1 MSKSEKTAGLGA
13 IPGMPQMP
21 AVDIAPIIEANKRGL
36 EAAAQANSHAL
47 RRMAKVNQELFGFVT
62 RRLEHDRAAVKEM
75 AACKSP
81 QDAMALFGTFFETA
95 MRQYSEEIGQ
105 ISAMYVEQSAEA
117 LSDVEHEIEEIVET
131 PAKG

>member
-1 MSKSEKTAGLGA
+1 MT
-13 IPGMPQMP
+13 
-21 AVDIAPIIEANKRGL
+21 
-36 EAAAQANSHAL
+36 
-47 RRMAKVNQELFGFVT
+47 
-62 RRLEHDRAAVKEM
+62 AAVKEM

-105 ISAMYVEQSAEA
+105 ISAMYVEQTAEA